1 MTLWELESTQAYWFT
16 SVSPL
21 SQSLVEVELLGD
33 GVLSTVL
40 LQQLRVGLGL
50 PRLEVGRAD
59 RALLRVQRAAH
70 WHHDRQEAAH
80 ASHLNGKMKM
90 PLDFSCLLF
99 VSHIL
104 GSVTLSNYIR
114 ESELNSTFGD

>member
-59 RALLRVQRAAH
+59 RALLRVERAAH
-70 WHHDRQEAAH
+70 GHHHRQEAANTRN
-80 ASHLNGKMKM
+80 LNGKMILLAF
-90 PLDFSCLLF
+90 PCLLS

-104 GSVTLSNYIR
+104 SSVTISHCIR